1 MIIFFNKTSGKIIG
15 MIEGRIHQ
23 SEHLKEW
30 VGDREKNDRLVIEW
44 VKNKEGFFEPN
55 VNNKEQKKLLIEID
69 KNPIDIYNYIIDINT
84 KELRVK
90 EKK

>member
-69 KNPIDIYNYIIDINT
+69 KNPINIYNYIIDIST

-90 EKK
+90 DN

>member
-69 KNPIDIYNYIIDINT
+69 KNPIDIYNYIIDIST

>member
-69 KNPIDIYNYIIDINT
+69 KNPINIYNYIIDIST

>member
-30 VGDREKNDRLVIEW
+30 IGDTKKNDRLIIEW
-44 VKNKEGFFEPN
+44 VKNKKGFFEPN
-55 VNNKEQKKLLIEID
+55 INNKEQKKLLIEID
-69 KNPIDIYNYIIDINT
+69 KNPISIYHFIIDTST
-84 KELRVK
+84 KELIVK
-90 EKK
+90 EKE